1 MTRSMTRSMTIFN
14 YNVLVILSFLSFL
27 SFLFLLF
34 ILILLFQ
41 PQKQEQEQEQEQE
54 PTASRNACI
63 KNQDNVTMCQSENAY
78 ISEKEKLLD
87 SKNELLERETI
98 KSVITPKV
106 SAKLMK
112 QHNIFRPSMMYGTF
126 CNNIYTTYYDFTEC
140 SYPNNIFEHVNKE
153 DIKRVRIRHYYFDP
167 NSFFEIK
174 YKKHKIRVQIDCD
187 FNILDPEKIDSNYKQ
202 LVVTMLRKI
211 KSGEMKEL
219 FYNEY
224 KRFSFI
230 YKNDPLIRM
239 TIDTEIKIKY
249 MNLEQTLDF
258 NILEVKYPVD
268 ISEDIIHEY
277 FSEIDADIEFT
288 DFSKVDYTIHNMI
301 VPEKY
306 KARLENVNW

>member
-1 MTRSMTRSMTIFN
+1 
-14 YNVLVILSFLSFL
+14 
-27 SFLFLLF
+27 
-34 ILILLFQ
+34 
-41 PQKQEQEQEQEQE
+41 
-54 PTASRNACI
+54 
-63 KNQDNVTMCQSENAY
+63 MCQSQNAY
-78 ISEKEKLLD
+78 ISEKEKLD

-98 KSVITPKV
+98 KSVITPQV
-106 SAKLMK
+106 TAKLMK
-112 QHNIFRPSMMYGTF
+112 LHNIFRPSMMYNTF

-140 SYPNNIFEHVNKE
+140 SYPKNTIFENVNKE

-187 FNILDPEKIDSNYKQ
+187 FNILDQEKIDPNYKQ
-202 LVVTMLRKI
+202 LVVTMIRKI

-230 YKNDPLIRM
+230 YKNDPSIRM
-239 TIDTEIKIKY
+239 TIDTDIKIKY
-249 MNLEQTLDF
+249 MNLEQKLDF

-268 ISEDIIHEY
+268 ISENIIHQY
-277 FSEIDADIEFT
+277 FGEIDEQINARIEFT

-301 VPEKY
+301 IPEKY

>member
-1 MTRSMTRSMTIFN
+1 MTRSMTFFN
-14 YNVLVILSFLSFL
+14 YNVLVLLSFLSL
-27 SFLFLLF
+27 LFLLF
-34 ILILLFQ
+34 ILVLLFQ
-41 PQKQEQEQEQEQE
+41 PQKQNQDQE
-54 PTASRNACI
+54 PTAASRNACI

-98 KSVITPKV
+98 KSVITPQV

-140 SYPNNIFEHVNKE
+140 SYNNNIFEHVNKE

-187 FNILDPEKIDSNYKQ
+187 FNILDQEKLDPNYKQ

-230 YKNDPLIRM
+230 YKNDPSIRM
-239 TIDTEIKIKY
+239 TIDTNIKIKY

-268 ISEDIIHEY
+268 IPEKRIHQY
-277 FSEIDADIEFT
+277 FDEIDADIEFT